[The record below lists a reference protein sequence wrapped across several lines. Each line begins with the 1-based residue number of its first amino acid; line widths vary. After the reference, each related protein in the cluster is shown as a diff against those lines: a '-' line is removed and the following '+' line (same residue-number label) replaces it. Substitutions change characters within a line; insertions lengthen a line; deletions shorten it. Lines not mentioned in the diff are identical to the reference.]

1 MVQQVEATLEQY
13 ELMIRGVLQAGHV
26 YRRSPDFDDYRQ
38 ELRLMIAERLMAG
51 ETLTT
56 QHNNELFRWLLW
68 RLRDLQRRS
77 KRHEDRG
84 VPLGEAPE
92 QVMSNAAFVDAE
104 ATILLADLAKQ
115 CRLSQPLQRLA
126 YDLMQYPDDTVA
138 RRCHRLRV
146 HRATYNRW
154 LQQLRQQLQ
163 SVWVA

>member
-68 RLRDLQRRS
+68 RLRDLQRRF

-154 LQQLRQQLQ
+154 LQQLRHQLQ